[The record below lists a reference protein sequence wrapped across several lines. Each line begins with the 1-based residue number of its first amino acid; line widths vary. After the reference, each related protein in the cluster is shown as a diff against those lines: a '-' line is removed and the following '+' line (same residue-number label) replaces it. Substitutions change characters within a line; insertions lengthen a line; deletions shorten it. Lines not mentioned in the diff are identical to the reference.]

1 MTPLG
6 VLKLKLKLRRRQ
18 VELTELKR
26 PRRLKRRTAKI
37 IVLRVAKCKMQLCL
51 IWGVEFGELL

>member
-1 MTPLG
+1 M
-6 VLKLKLKLRRRQ
+6 KLKLRRRQ